1 MFSRVSP
8 ACAAALLLCA
18 CSAKEPTRE
27 DVRIVRTTTVSLA
40 DEGSRSE
47 YSGEVRARHESTIGF
62 RIAGRVA
69 ARLVE
74 IGSRVKQGQPLARLE
89 AGDAE
94 LNTGAARAQ
103 LEGLQ
108 TEYAQAKLDFE
119 RAQRL
124 FERRFI
130 SQAELD
136 RDRVSL
142 ESTRAR
148 LASAEAEFNLA
159 SNQEAYALLRAPQD
173 GVVTEVHVEA
183 GEVVQAGQPALSISA
198 DGEREVAIGI
208 PESRLAEIREAD
220 TLHIE
225 LWARPGR
232 YYVGRLRELAPT
244 TDSATRLY
252 TARIAIV
259 DADPSIELG
268 MTARVRFESRQDDR
282 TYRLPLTALYQKGG
296 DSFVWVVASDSS
308 IVHSRAVQVADV
320 GPDAIVVSEGLEP
333 GETIVTA
340 GVHLLFEGQKVRR
353 ADAPAEG

>member
-47 YSGEVRARHESTIGF
+47 YSGEARARHESTIGF

-119 RAQRL
+119 RAQRVRIGERQQLTTANRRTL
-124 FERRFI
+124 FERR
-130 SQAELD
+130 QQVRRCDEH
-136 RDRVSL
+136 
-142 ESTRAR
+142 
-148 LASAEAEFNLA
+148 
-159 SNQEAYALLRAPQD
+159 
-173 GVVTEVHVEA
+173 G
-183 GEVVQAGQPALSISA
+183 
-198 DGEREVAIGI
+198 
-208 PESRLAEIREAD
+208 
-220 TLHIE
+220 
-225 LWARPGR
+225 
-232 YYVGRLRELAPT
+232 
-244 TDSATRLY
+244 
-252 TARIAIV
+252 
-259 DADPSIELG
+259 
-268 MTARVRFESRQDDR
+268 ARVRHRR
-282 TYRLPLTALYQKGG
+282 
-296 DSFVWVVASDSS
+296 
-308 IVHSRAVQVADV
+308 
-320 GPDAIVVSEGLEP
+320 SENP
-333 GETIVTA
+333 GV
-340 GVHLLFEGQKVRR
+340 L
-353 ADAPAEG
+353 